1 MQARESWV
9 FTAKWPSETHLYG
22 PELVVSVY
30 QPYQPNGEGL
40 EVAVELRFDDAGP
53 YVVGLAARTLAV
65 MGDPAAR
72 RTVSP
77 RDVQRLPL
85 ARIVN
90 AVLAFAATVEKP
102 TEENDE
108 IREGVGPTWTEI
120 YPDATVRTYYGVGAH
135 DVLWEERGF
144 QVPEEMVNA
153 AQVVEPEQLP
163 QPGKPNRG
171 FYKWIAEEH
180 RRHSRDGR
188 SPAKEIAKEKG
199 VPENRVH
206 QWIHRAR
213 ELGDLEAS
221 PRSRGRSSTA

>member
-1 MQARESWV
+1 MQPQESWV
-9 FTAKWPSETHLYG
+9 FRATWPADVHLYS

-30 QPYQPNGEGL
+30 QPYHPRGEGL
-40 EVAVELRFDDAGP
+40 EVAVELKFDDAGP
-53 YVVGLAARTLAV
+53 YVIGVTARALAV
-65 MGDPAAR
+65 MGDPGAR

-102 TEENDE
+102 TEESDE
-108 IREGVGPTWTEI
+108 TREGVGPTLTYI
-120 YPDATVRTYYGVGAH
+120 DPDATVRTYYGVGAH
-135 DVLWEERGF
+135 DVWEERGF
-144 QVPEEMVNA
+144 QVPAEMIPA

-163 QPGKPNRG
+163 QPGKTSRD
-171 FYKWIAEEH
+171 FYVWIANEH
-180 RRHSRDGR
+180 RRHSARGR
-188 SPAKEIAKEKG
+188 SPAKEIAKAKG

-221 PRSRGRSSTA
+221 PRSRRSAS